1 MKMTRRVISIVLV
14 LVTLVSIM
22 GIAAEAASLTV
33 SKLNLGYMAPTN
45 AKGTKT
51 VQSVKLYGDYDY
63 INFYINSKKN
73 NSYFAY
79 EIYADKKYTKLKDSN
94 IVSCD
99 KGTYSFTEK
108 IKLTGNYSSRT
119 YYLVTYAAKIY
130 SDGSVDV
137 DQNSMYEYKITVK
150 RSADFKNKVVV
161 LKEAKNTTKGAYVK
175 WSKLSGA
182 NKYYIYRRSITGTK
196 WTRVGSVSSSKT
208 SFTDTSVKNKNAN
221 YIYSVKALNKK
232 GTASRYL
239 YSGLTC
245 LFAKTPKIESVNTI
259 YNNTVEIKWNKTS
272 SKAKYNILRKED
284 GGDWKTIKT
293 NCSSTT
299 YKDKTAKNGKNY
311 MYSVK
316 AVISTDYGKA
326 TSSYYTD
333 TKNTVTFLSAPTLND
348 VAVAETGI
356 SVSWNA
362 VEGVSGYSVL
372 RRPLDKSEGW
382 TQVGTV
388 DAAAAEFT
396 DTTADL
402 DSAYIYTVR
411 SEGENGKGSYYADGK
426 EFVVLGEPKVSHR
439 FVSNQEGATISWETV
454 DFANQ
459 YNVYIEN
466 EAGEWE
472 LYKTV
477 SHEKAESG
485 FTLNCR
491 FVTERMG
498 TIKYTV
504 TALYNN
510 SFETPI
516 NTVYEMEYY
525 PWVVTKSAITVNGM
539 TVCWQDS
546 GAQSYNVYRRT
557 GDENSEFVLVDTIDG
572 VEKDALI
579 EYFDEDVEDYIAYT
593 YLVKGVYN
601 GVEQTSCYKASPS
614 YSRLPESEITRT
626 EKIKFVSFDYRGEIY
641 FEIADE
647 EATVELYAYDY
658 ANKKWAQVKPE
669 SDEGTSLVVDRN
681 SLPRSNENGE
691 YTVSVVYVVDGNRT
705 AFDAAPVTAQ
715 FLKDGFEGFSAEST
729 AEGATL
735 KFDAVEG
742 ADRYIFTYT
751 DGTESGTKQIVV
763 EETGESSYTIQ
774 MDFDV
779 SAKDY
784 YFSYVMDVVLSD
796 LNTVR
801 HYGCVDVGKKP
812 EIYKGVRNSDGTV
825 TLYWEHYDDWCTNY
839 VVYRQVE
846 GSTKWRKY
854 DNVTGSLTTIK
865 GKKYFR
871 WIDEKAKKDSVYT
884 YKVIAEWN
892 YTPSDTVDFFLHPD
906 SYYETITVK

>member
-1 MKMTRRVISIVLV
+1 
-14 LVTLVSIM
+14 
-22 GIAAEAASLTV
+22 
-33 SKLNLGYMAPTN
+33 
-45 AKGTKT
+45 
-51 VQSVKLYGDYDY
+51 
-63 INFYINSKKN
+63 
-73 NSYFAY
+73 
-79 EIYADKKYTKLKDSN
+79 
-94 IVSCD
+94 
-99 KGTYSFTEK
+99 
-108 IKLTGNYSSRT
+108 
-119 YYLVTYAAKIY
+119 
-130 SDGSVDV
+130 
-137 DQNSMYEYKITVK
+137 
-150 RSADFKNKVVV
+150 
-161 LKEAKNTTKGAYVK
+161 
-175 WSKLSGA
+175 
-182 NKYYIYRRSITGTK
+182 
-196 WTRVGSVSSSKT
+196 
-208 SFTDTSVKNKNAN
+208 
-221 YIYSVKALNKK
+221 
-232 GTASRYL
+232 
-239 YSGLTC
+239 
-245 LFAKTPKIESVNTI
+245 
-259 YNNTVEIKWNKTS
+259 
-272 SKAKYNILRKED
+272 
-284 GGDWKTIKT
+284 
-293 NCSSTT
+293 
-299 YKDKTAKNGKNY
+299 
-311 MYSVK
+311 
-316 AVISTDYGKA
+316 
-326 TSSYYTD
+326 
-333 TKNTVTFLSAPTLND
+333 
-348 VAVAETGI
+348 
-356 SVSWNA
+356 
-362 VEGVSGYSVL
+362 
-372 RRPLDKSEGW
+372 
-382 TQVGTV
+382 
-388 DAAAAEFT
+388 
-396 DTTADL
+396 
-402 DSAYIYTVR
+402 
-411 SEGENGKGSYYADGK
+411 
-426 EFVVLGEPKVSHR
+426 
-439 FVSNQEGATISWETV
+439 
-454 DFANQ
+454 
-459 YNVYIEN
+459 
-466 EAGEWE
+466 
-472 LYKTV
+472 
-477 SHEKAESG
+477 
-485 FTLNCR
+485 
-491 FVTERMG
+491 MG

-539 TVCWQDS
+539 TVCWKDS

-579 EYFDEDVEDYIAYT
+579 EYFDEDVEDYTAYT

-626 EKIKFVSFDYRGEIY
+626 EKIKFVSYDYRGEIY

-658 ANKKWAQVKPE
+658 TNKKWAQVKPE

-681 SLPRSNENGE
+681 SLPRANENGE

-705 AFDAAPVTAQ
+705 AFDAAPITAQ

-742 ADRYIFTYT
+742 ADRYVFTYT
-751 DGTESGTKQIVV
+751 DGTESGSKQIVV

-784 YFSYVMDVVLSD
+784 YFSYVMDVVFSD

-825 TLYWEHYDDWCTNY
+825 TLYWEYYDDWCTNY

-854 DNVTGSLTTIK
+854 DDVTGSLTTIK